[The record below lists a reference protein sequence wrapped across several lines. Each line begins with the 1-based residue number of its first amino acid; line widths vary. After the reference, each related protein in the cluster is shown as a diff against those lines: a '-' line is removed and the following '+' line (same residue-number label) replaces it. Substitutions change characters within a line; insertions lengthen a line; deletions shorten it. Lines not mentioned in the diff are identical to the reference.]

1 VTEWKR
7 KGEREEVVGKGLR
20 KKVGRRDEAR
30 WKGRK
35 RKEWVVG
42 KEILR
47 REEIDGKE
55 MVIL

>member
-1 VTEWKR
+1 
-7 KGEREEVVGKGLR
+7 VGKGLR
-20 KKVGRRDEAR
+20 KKVGRIDEAR